1 MEFLSKKKC
10 GQQTTISILN
20 LWKLGRPQQFGFMFH
35 KSLILG
41 IWKQSLFAKRVSVRF
56 QHCTFFF
63 WKIGKSLRIHWWMIP
78 SCSSSRGAW
87 HLFNGL
93 KKTQIHWK
101 LDRLRLVVLIVFTFV
116 KGGFLSSLNW
126 LSYDY
131 HLIISNLIWGMFGDF
146 FFQSNPTKVRQFAY
160 ISGRC
165 HSGPTRIEMKRI
177 TLCLKIFC
185 YYFLRHLDFFAAF
198 LREMTFWVT
207 KFTQEPHLFF
217 AGFKW
222 DLSKPWY
229 GSSWIDDLLI
239 FCCEVAWDCIRLRF
253 PVGYGMH
260 PFLFGGGKMI
270 LLTRFVV
277 IPSWK
282 VCGHTKEI
290 VSFSKHHS
298 GHRSNRVFHILPV

>member
-1 MEFLSKKKC
+1 
-10 GQQTTISILN
+10 
-20 LWKLGRPQQFGFMFH
+20 
-35 KSLILG
+35 
-41 IWKQSLFAKRVSVRF
+41 
-56 QHCTFFF
+56 
-63 WKIGKSLRIHWWMIP
+63 MIP
-78 SCSSSRGAW
+78 SCSSLRGAW
-87 HLFNGL
+87 HLVTGGQ
-93 KKTQIHWK
+93 THWK
-101 LDRLRLVVLIVFTFV
+101 LDGLRLVVLIVFTFV

-126 LSYDY
+126 LS
-131 HLIISNLIWGMFGDF
+131 SNLIWGMFGDF
-146 FFQSNPTKVRQFAY
+146 FQSTTTKVRQFAY

-177 TLCLKIFC
+177 TLCLKIFR

-217 AGFKW
+217 AGFEW

-239 FCCEVAWDCIRLRF
+239 FCCEVLEIALDWDFLWDTGCI
-253 PVGYGMH
+253 
-260 PFLFGGGKMI
+260 LFCWGGKMI

-290 VSFSKHHS
+290 VSGSKLHS